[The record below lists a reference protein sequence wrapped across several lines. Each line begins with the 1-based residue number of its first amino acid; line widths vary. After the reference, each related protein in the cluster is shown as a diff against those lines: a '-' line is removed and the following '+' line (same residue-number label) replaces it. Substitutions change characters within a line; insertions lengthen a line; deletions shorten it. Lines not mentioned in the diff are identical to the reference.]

1 MFFPLLGWSFL
12 YLSARQTPSRL
23 SLVSYPLCNCFSWHP
38 VPLSPTLC
46 SRFAGS
52 HTCRPLEVTPLD
64 AVHFLAWLSPLSG
77 CAPREQG
84 LLFSSLH
91 PRGQNGARHSGAKCR
106 ASGLDCIGLQ
116 FRESPRPEL
125 PWDNRDL
132 NEGGLAAGVMCGQVT
147 GQKQGWASACPNQGQ
162 ANTEAWVAIYRA
174 SRGGLGTCMNAARQL
189 WRQPRLGLSHRRS
202 WSRSKWHSCFRP
214 RSDSMWDCTAEST
227 QLTPSSLPLAC
238 PPRIGGSSSL
248 LSRASRTQRLHAVPL
263 TPYHTHTH
271 IGPPQHTPHNIYATY
286 MHTRAYI
293 QNTHTEALQSWASA
307 VTLGAGTMSAPFA
320 FWIKHSSVGHRGR
333 RKVIV
338 LQLENGSA
346 FVSITGPSPEA
357 WAALDFS
364 WCWRNIPSDDP
375 ALMVKDPNL
384 KIGHS

>member
-12 YLSARQTPSRL
+12 YLSARQTPSQL

-38 VPLSPTLC
+38 EAFSPTLG
-46 SRFAGS
+46 SRFASS

-64 AVHFLAWLSPLSG
+64 AVHFLACLSPLSG

-132 NEGGLAAGVMCGQVT
+132 NEGRLAAGVMCGQVT

-162 ANTEAWVAIYRA
+162 ANIEAWVAIYRA

-227 QLTPSSLPLAC
+227 QLPPSSLPLAC

-248 LSRASRTQRLHAVPL
+248 PSRASRTQRLHAVPL

-271 IGPPQHTPHNIYATY
+271 THTHMPSTTHTTQHICNIYAH
-286 MHTRAYI
+286 MCIHTKY
-293 QNTHTEALQSWASA
+293 THTQALQSWASA
-307 VTLGAGTMSAPFA
+307 DDSGCWDHV
-320 FWIKHSSVGHRGR
+320 HSLCLLD
-333 RKVIV
+333 KAQA
-338 LQLENGSA
+338 LLA
-346 FVSITGPSPEA
+346 TEA
-357 WAALDFS
+357 EEKW
-364 WCWRNIPSDDP
+364 
-375 ALMVKDPNL
+375 
-384 KIGHS
+384 